1 MLLAGG
7 GHVRKDKLILFLILS
22 RPIITAVIFAFG
34 ALGLL
39 LSGDFLG
46 VATVVSGGNIEK
58 WAEILAELQK
68 FALLGL

>member
-1 MLLAGG
+1 M
-7 GHVRKDKLILFLILS
+7 RKDKLILFLILS

-39 LSGDFLG
+39 LSGNFLR